1 MTKNKISK
9 QTLVKKSKK
18 AKSPKGDPRDELLAS
33 YTRYIGLLENSIEM
47 MQVECAF
54 DEFLETCPTIH

>member
-9 QTLVKKSKK
+9 KTLVKKSKK
-18 AKSPKGDPRDELLAS
+18 AKSTKGDARDELLAA
-33 YTRYIGLLENSIEM
+33 YTKYIGILENNIET
-47 MQVECAF
+47 MQINCAF

>member
-18 AKSPKGDPRDELLAS
+18 AKSPKGDPRDELLAA
-33 YTRYIGLLENSIEM
+33 YTRYIGLLENSIEA

>member
-9 QTLVKKSKK
+9 QALVKKSKK
-18 AKSPKGDPRDELLAS
+18 AKSPKGDPRDELLAA
-33 YTRYIGLLENSIEM
+33 YTKYIGILENNIEI
-47 MQVECAF
+47 MQANNAF